1 MNGAGQGG
9 GSKKTRR
16 RRRRRR
22 RRQERGAVRRP
33 NCTTASDLLQGP
45 CLALGRQPASRAAG
59 RLAHPSAMVQGAPG
73 TLTHPIRSGNCGPSG
88 VARSLPSRPQ
98 WASNDARHRFHPW
111 MSLAP
116 VGGGTGGGTPFQVG
130 SPPSS
135 PSPPTKLG
143 TLEPALAVGPE
154 SPPRGGPD
162 GKPPLPTVALVLQF
176 EPLPGMEQLRA
187 GQASAH
193 LMNLKG

>member
-1 MNGAGQGG
+1 M
-9 GSKKTRR
+9 KTRRR

-111 MSLAP
+111 MSL
-116 VGGGTGGGTPFQVG
+116 G
-130 SPPSS
+130 SSWRRYWRRDPLPGW
-135 PSPPTKLG
+135 L
-143 TLEPALAVGPE
+143 PAVL
-154 SPPRGGPD
+154 
-162 GKPPLPTVALVLQF
+162 PLPT
-176 EPLPGMEQLRA
+176 
-187 GQASAH
+187 
-193 LMNLKG
+193 N